1 MEDNELF
8 DYTVWRAANVIL
20 DLKLQMMALDV
31 GKEKQRMGN
40 ESEDATRL
48 PLQHYLPPG
57 CCCAWWLFCS
67 GRDGSTVSIKTNQ
80 KQYRLSKLSWALRTL
95 TNRRQ
100 HERNRNAQQNSF
112 KPQIPYYLFVSNHS
126 VVADGSNAF
135 VVVAGTQR
143 KSSIVYCVSVS
154 CRNFLFL

>member
-57 CCCAWWLFCS
+57 CCCA
-67 GRDGSTVSIKTNQ
+67 
-80 KQYRLSKLSWALRTL
+80 
-95 TNRRQ
+95 
-100 HERNRNAQQNSF
+100 
-112 KPQIPYYLFVSNHS
+112 
-126 VVADGSNAF
+126 
-135 VVVAGTQR
+135 
-143 KSSIVYCVSVS
+143 
-154 CRNFLFL
+154 